1 MRRKKIGF
9 VVISALFLGVLL
21 LTAGCGEESSDH
33 IVVDETLDTPV
44 TAVDIRWINGTVT
57 LEQSDSGQ
65 IRMVQNASDK
75 ISRSRYMTYDVEN
88 GRLTITDNNKKM
100 IGFTH
105 GTDLTLYLPETEY
118 ESIRVDTANGLV
130 SGDRFGA
137 DQVEVGVTN
146 GDISLNAACHT
157 LLLDTVN
164 GDMDVS
170 CQTMPDMIDLDIT
183 NGDASLALPEECGFT
198 LEYNKNNLESAFP
211 LIQEDDSYVYET
223 GQSQI
228 KADITNG
235 KLELLMS
242 EQ

>member
-21 LTAGCGEESSDH
+21 LTAGCGEESSEH

-75 ISRSRYMTYDVEN
+75 ISRNRYMTYDVEN

-105 GTDLTLYLPETEY
+105 GTDLTLYLPEREY
-118 ESIRVDTANGLV
+118 ESIQVDTANGLV

-137 DQVEVGVTN
+137 DQVEVDVTN

-170 CQTMPDMIDLDIT
+170 CQTMPDIFD
-183 NGDASLALPEECGFT
+183 S
-198 LEYNKNNLESAFP
+198 ESMRFF
-211 LIQEDDSYVYET
+211 ICFGGYDSVPQFLFCPVCVST
-223 GQSQI
+223 I
-228 KADITNG
+228 RK
-235 KLELLMS
+235 
-242 EQ
+242 